1 MQNII
6 DALTTDKYFVS
17 DDVISKDLASA
28 LLDEAIGGFEL
39 GDFQNAA
46 IGKGISKQKDQSIR
60 GDSTL
65 WWKENPESEA
75 QLKYLAFMNKLM
87 DALNPVFYLGLR
99 KIEAHFTRYDV
110 GAVYKKHMDQ
120 HKGVGLRRLS
130 TILYLTDF
138 EDEDG
143 GELVLYDHINQD
155 KEVARITPK
164 LGRLVL
170 FLSEDFPHEV
180 LAPLK
185 PRLSVTG
192 WLRAQ

>member
-17 DDVISKDLASA
+17 DDVITKDLAYA
-28 LLDEAIGGFEL
+28 LLDEAISALVL
-39 GDFQNAA
+39 GDFQSAS
-46 IGKGISKQKDQSIR
+46 IGKGITKQEDQSIR

-65 WWKENPESEA
+65 WWKDNPESEA
-75 QLKYLAFMNKLM
+75 QAEYFSFMKKLM
-87 DALNPVFYLGLR
+87 NALNPVFYLGLR
-99 KIEAHFTRYDV
+99 NVEAHFARYDV
-110 GAVYKKHMDQ
+110 GAFYKKHVDQ

-138 EDEDG
+138 EDGDG

-180 LAPLK
+180 LAPHK